1 MVWAFEKVSVKIRY
15 LFIPNQNMDHNILTS
30 IAMGIALSA
39 CAGFR
44 VFIPMLA
51 GALASHFNI
60 IHLSNEMAWLSSWP
74 AIIAFGVA
82 AVTEVAAYYIP
93 FVDNLLDTMA
103 TPLSVGAGTVLAAS
117 LLPLGQN
124 DLLRWV
130 VALLA
135 GGSAAGT
142 IQLGTGLL
150 RLFSS
155 KATIGTGNVV
165 VSTSENVAAVSGS
178 VLSFIIPVIVALV
191 LVALIIWI
199 IMKVA
204 NRFTG
209 GHKQPDKR
217 YMRF

>member
-1 MVWAFEKVSVKIRY
+1 MAYSV
-15 LFIPNQNMDHNILTS
+15 LTS

-51 GALASHFNI
+51 GALAGHFHI
-60 IHLSNEMAWLSSWP
+60 INLPTDMAWLGGWP
-74 AIIAFGVA
+74 AIAAFGTA
-82 AVTEVAAYYIP
+82 AIAEVIAYYIP
-93 FVDNLLDTMA
+93 FVDNLLDTIA

-117 LLPLGQN
+117 LLPLTHN

-130 VALLA
+130 VAFLA

-155 KATIGTGNVV
+155 KVTVGTGNVV

-178 VLSFIIPVIVALV
+178 VLSFIIPVIIAIMLMV
-191 LVALIIWI
+191 LIVWI
-199 IMKVA
+199 VMKGA
-204 NRFTG
+204 NRLTR
-209 GHKQPDKR
+209 KRPPDKKG

>member
-1 MVWAFEKVSVKIRY
+1 
-15 LFIPNQNMDHNILTS
+15 MDYSILTS
-30 IAMGIALSA
+30 FAMGIALSA

-51 GALASHFNI
+51 GALAGHFHI

-82 AVTEVAAYYIP
+82 AITEVAAYYIP

-117 LLPLGQN
+117 LLPLGHN

-130 VALLA
+130 VSFLA
-135 GGSAAGT
+135 GGSAAG
-142 IQLGTGLL
+142 ISQLGTGLL

-155 KATIGTGNVV
+155 KATIGAGNAVV
-165 VSTSENVAAVSGS
+165 ATSENAAAISGT
-178 VLSFIIPVIVALV
+178 VLSFFIP
-191 LVALIIWI
+191 
-199 IMKVA
+199 
-204 NRFTG
+204 
-209 GHKQPDKR
+209 
-217 YMRF
+217 

>member
-1 MVWAFEKVSVKIRY
+1 
-15 LFIPNQNMDHNILTS
+15 MDYSLLTN

-51 GALASHFNI
+51 GALAGHFG
-60 IHLSNEMAWLSSWP
+60 LVDLPQSMAWLSSWP
-74 AIIAFGVA
+74 AIALFGTA
-82 AVTEVAAYYIP
+82 ALAEIAAYYIP
-93 FVDNLLDTMA
+93 FVDNLLDTIA

-117 LLPLGQN
+117 ILPVGDN
-124 DLLRWV
+124 EPLRWAV
-130 VALLA
+130 GLLA

-155 KATIGTGNVV
+155 KATAGTGNVV

-178 VLSFIIPVIVALV
+178 VLSLFIPVLIAVLLLGLIV
-191 LVALIIWI
+191 WI
-199 IMKVA
+199 VVKL
-204 NRFTG
+204 G
-209 GHKQPDKR
+209 KR
-217 YMRF
+217 VTRRKI

>member
-1 MVWAFEKVSVKIRY
+1 MESS
-15 LFIPNQNMDHNILTS
+15 LFTS

-51 GALASHFNI
+51 GALAGHFHV
-60 IHLSNEMAWLSSWP
+60 IHLSDSMTWLSGWP
-74 AIIAFGVA
+74 AIIVFGVA
-82 AVTEVAAYYIP
+82 AITEVAAYYIP
-93 FVDNLLDTMA
+93 FVDNVLDTVA

-117 LLPLGQN
+117 LLPLGHN

-155 KATIGTGNVV
+155 KATVGMGNAV
-165 VSTSENVAAVSGS
+165 VSTSENVAAISGS
-178 VLSFIIPVIVALV
+178 VLSFVIPVIVAIVLLV
-191 LVALIIWI
+191 LVVWI
-199 IMKVA
+199 VLKVGS
-204 NRFTG
+204 RVTRTQKRTG
-209 GHKQPDKR
+209 KKI
-217 YMRF
+217 